1 MTLSN
6 LERMIKL
13 AEDSFSAKSDPRQLN
28 VDKEVIAHLK
38 RIHPATVSEFCDEN
52 GPVAWMIFIPTT
64 LDLMHQFLEDQISE
78 KELYDLTPLDGSYEA
93 LYLSSALV
101 LEEYRRKG
109 ITKQLAIKSIEQIRL
124 THPLKALFVWVFSS
138 EGDKSAESIARIAS
152 LPLYKKPK

>member
-28 VDKEVIAHLK
+28 VDKEVITHLK

-52 GPVAWMIFIPTT
+52 GPVAWMIVIPTT
-64 LDLMHQFLEDQISE
+64 LNLMHQFLEDQISE

-138 EGDKSAESIARIAS
+138 EGDKSAESIATIAS